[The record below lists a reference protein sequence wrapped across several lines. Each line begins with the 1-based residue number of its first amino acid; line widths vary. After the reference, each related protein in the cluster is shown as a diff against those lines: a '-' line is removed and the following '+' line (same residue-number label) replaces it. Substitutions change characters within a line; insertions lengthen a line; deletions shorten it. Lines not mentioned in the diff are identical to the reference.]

1 MSQWARD
8 EPFRWGESRDG
19 WKTKWRQSCLCG
31 KVAFVYNSDPLQV
44 KACHCRN
51 CQKLHGA
58 PYQQAAIFPKSSVRL
73 DTPPDQVRFLTASS
87 DFHPLSS
94 SPTPLPRKISC
105 GSCGSPFMDE
115 GRNMIM
121 AFPPLFEFHRGDGE
135 AGVPEPLRVQ
145 SHIFYG
151 QRITDVVD
159 GKDKW
164 EGHKDQSNKMGD
176 HD

>member
-1 MSQWARD
+1 MQWLLYTIVTPYKSKHATA
-8 EPFRWGESRDG
+8 ETVKSSMVSLFRTLIS
-19 WKTKWRQSCLCG
+19 SIA
-31 KVAFVYNSDPLQV
+31 AFKSYP
-44 KACHCRN
+44 
-51 CQKLHGA
+51 GA

-73 DTPPDQVRFLTASS
+73 DTPPDHIRFLTASS

-105 GSCGSPFMDE
+105 ASCGSPFMDE

-121 AFPPLFEFHRGDGE
+121 AFPPLFEFPRGDGE
-135 AGVPEPLRVQ
+135 AGVPESLRVQ

-151 QRITDVVD
+151 QRIADVVD

>member
-1 MSQWARD
+1 
-8 EPFRWGESRDG
+8 
-19 WKTKWRQSCLCG
+19 
-31 KVAFVYNSDPLQV
+31 
-44 KACHCRN
+44 
-51 CQKLHGA
+51 
-58 PYQQAAIFPKSSVRL
+58 
-73 DTPPDQVRFLTASS
+73 
-87 DFHPLSS
+87 
-94 SPTPLPRKISC
+94 
-105 GSCGSPFMDE
+105 MDE

-151 QRITDVVD
+151 HRIVDVVD

-164 EGHKDQSNKMGD
+164 EGHKDESKKMGD

>member
-1 MSQWARD
+1 MQWLLCTIVTPYKSKHATA
-8 EPFRWGESRDG
+8 ETVKSSMVSFFRTLIS
-19 WKTKWRQSCLCG
+19 SIA
-31 KVAFVYNSDPLQV
+31 AFKSYP
-44 KACHCRN
+44 
-51 CQKLHGA
+51 GA

-73 DTPPDQVRFLTASS
+73 DTPPDHIRFLTASS

-105 GSCGSPFMDE
+105 ALCGSPFMDE

-121 AFPPLFEFHRGDGE
+121 AFPPLFEFPRGDGE
-135 AGVPEPLRVQ
+135 AGVPESLRVQ

-151 QRITDVVD
+151 QRIADVVD

>member
-1 MSQWARD
+1 MQWLLYTIVTPYKSKHATA
-8 EPFRWGESRDG
+8 ETVKSSMVSLFRTLIS
-19 WKTKWRQSCLCG
+19 SIA
-31 KVAFVYNSDPLQV
+31 AFKSYP
-44 KACHCRN
+44 
-51 CQKLHGA
+51 GA

-73 DTPPDQVRFLTASS
+73 DTPPDHIRFLTASS

-105 GSCGSPFMDE
+105 ASCGSPFMDE

-121 AFPPLFEFHRGDGE
+121 AFPPLFEFPRGDGE
-135 AGVPEPLRVQ
+135 AGVPESLQVQ

-151 QRITDVVD
+151 QRIADVVD